1 MNKKLKI
8 FLATG
13 LIAAST
19 FTLVGCVNNS
29 DKAVKQN
36 SKNEEQVGKQEDSKE
51 ENKDTENKDKDK
63 DKDSKKEDPKKNNDA
78 KNEDSSGK
86 KSITYYTYDVDSEKL
101 KEHTKPSGEISVGN
115 VIDALV
121 NEGILQKGTKV
132 NKAKVEEM
140 NGVRTLVVD
149 VNSKFVNFDQGSTQ
163 ELLQLKSFADSL
175 MKTFKVKQ
183 VLLTV
188 EGKPYSGGH
197 IAFNEGEMLTFK

>member
-19 FTLVGCVNNS
+19 FTLIGCENSS
-29 DKAVKQN
+29 DKAVKQ
-36 SKNEEQVGKQEDSKE
+36 SSQNEQQVDAQEDSKE
-51 ENKDTENKDKDK
+51 EDKNTEDK
-63 DKDSKKEDPKKNNDA
+63 DKDSEKDDSKKNDA
-78 KNEDSSGK
+78 TEAEKEDSSK
-86 KSITYYTYDVDSEKL
+86 KKTITYYTYDVDNEKL
-101 KEHTKPSGEISVGN
+101 TEHTKAEDEISVEN

-121 NEGILQKGTKV
+121 DEGILQKGTKV
-132 NKAKVEEM
+132 NKAKVEEKD
-140 NGVRTLVVD
+140 GVRTLVVD

-163 ELLQLKSFADSL
+163 EMLQLKSFADSL
-175 MKTFKVKQ
+175 IKTFKVKQ

-197 IAFNEGEMLTFK
+197 MAFNEGEMLTFK